1 MRFFCRTCPYIFKLK
16 CKVRHARCF
25 RRGAAGTSPLHAGS
39 TKACDAHGEQVTS
52 EATLEQKVVDDVLGG
67 QDAWKNADQ
76 TEGAFAP
83 ECHCTCREDA
93 VRRWWGVG
101 DCA

>member
-1 MRFFCRTCPYIFKLK
+1 MLPPRRRRHQPAPRWKRT
-16 CKVRHARCF
+16 R
-25 RRGAAGTSPLHAGS
+25 

-83 ECHCTCREDA
+83 EGHCMCRERV

>member
-1 MRFFCRTCPYIFKLK
+1 M
-16 CKVRHARCF
+16 
-25 RRGAAGTSPLHAGS
+25 
-39 TKACDAHGEQVTS
+39 TS

-83 ECHCTCREDA
+83 ECHCTCMEGV

>member
-1 MRFFCRTCPYIFKLK
+1 MEEEK
-16 CKVRHARCF
+16 
-25 RRGAAGTSPLHAGS
+25 AAAVPTEMEEAVEM
-39 TKACDAHGEQVTS
+39 AMVA
-52 EATLEQKVVDDVLGG
+52 ATLEQKVVDDVLGG

-83 ECHCTCREDA
+83 ECHCTCREGV